1 MMSRRKIVTIL
12 LVVGFFGLL
21 LYNTLSAQKATCE
34 VCVEYNGRRNC
45 ATASHESPD
54 EAAHS
59 AQATACGPLTNG
71 MNDQIACGRR
81 PPISTRCQTK

>member
-1 MMSRRKIVTIL
+1 MSRRKIVTIL
-12 LVVGFFGLL
+12 IVIGFFGLL

-45 ATASHESPD
+45 ATASHESAD
-54 EAAHS
+54 EATHS

-81 PPISTRCQTK
+81 PPVSTQCRTR